1 MKQIILIFA
10 ILLLIGC
17 KKEDFINPNIEIVD
31 GKEVEVIYE
40 EVVDS
45 IIETDEDVKYLHPEL
60 EN

>member
-1 MKQIILIFA
+1 MKQIILIFTV
-10 ILLLIGC
+10 LLLIGC